1 METSLEIFR
10 LNRRGE
16 VSRRINCLP
25 GRVTVFRGHE
35 SDRTA
40 YENAL
45 LGRAQEGEFSV
56 LLGQTPIEKTAC
68 NQIGIGPDFA
78 PEYLGTV
85 YEYLQQHGLAPKD
98 SERILLNL
106 SLGGLGNR
114 RCTELT
120 AEQQRILRLLAL
132 ETQPQMVHIL
142 SDPFRGLSESRRED
156 FAARLVQFVA
166 KAKGLVILTQLS
178 DRPATWIENEY
189 ISRVQLERP
198 RSATIGFGSDS
209 LRREDLLKGMEA
221 ETKQGL
227 SAALQQPKTSS
238 HVPLLSGL
246 LLATIVLATFMT
258 LLKHPDLLSRVEPA
272 KVNENMVLAPIAEP
286 EDEETSE
293 QYFPSDVVKS
303 IQAAF
308 LTPDQLISGSIANIQ
323 PQSSA
328 APQVVARVAS
338 SNLASTMQQDSLEEN
353 TDIDARRE
361 EIRRRF
367 LEAIQ
372 RAANTNEDSGM
383 GFAQE

>member
-85 YEYLQQHGLAPKD
+85 YEYLQQHDLAPKE
-98 SERILLNL
+98 SERILLSL

-132 ETQPQMVHIL
+132 ETQPQMVHVL
-142 SDPFRGLSESRRED
+142 SDPFRGLSEVKRED
-156 FAARLVQFVA
+156 FATRLVQFVS
-166 KAKGLVILTQLS
+166 KKKGLVILTQLS
-178 DRPATWIENEY
+178 DRPETWIENEY

-209 LRREDLLKGMEA
+209 VRREDLLKAMEA
-221 ETKQGL
+221 ETQKGL
-227 SAALQQPKTSS
+227 SAALQRPKTASRA
-238 HVPLLSGL
+238 PLLGGVL
-246 LLATIVLATFMT
+246 TITIVLAAFMVF
-258 LLKHPDLLSRVEPA
+258 LKHPDLLSRDEPTKVSEQMVLPPVVEP
-272 KVNENMVLAPIAEP
+272 
-286 EDEETSE
+286 DEEENNE
-293 QYFPSDVVKS
+293 QYFPSDVVRS

-323 PQSSA
+323 ATSSV
-328 APQVVARVAS
+328 APQVAARVAS
-338 SNLASTMQQDSLEEN
+338 SNLASTMQQDNPEEN
-353 TDIDARRE
+353 TDIDERRE

-372 RAANTNEDSGM
+372 RAANTSEDPGI
-383 GFAQE
+383 GDLQ